1 VIKLGL
7 ILSWLHQVLKN
18 NGRNDMKNMTLV
30 QKEAPTFEADA
41 VVKADFTTVNL
52 EGYKGKWV
60 VLFFYP
66 LDFTFVCPT
75 EITAFNDSLDAF
87 QGLNAEVIGVS
98 TDSKFSHLAWVNTP
112 RTEGGLGELQY
123 PLVADFTKQ
132 ISADYGVLLD
142 GGMALRGLFIIDPE
156 GKVVYETIHD
166 LNIGRNIG
174 ETLRVLKAL
183 QFSAEHG
190 EVCPA
195 NWEPGTDSMKPD
207 PVGSLDYFKS
217 HG

>member
-1 VIKLGL
+1 
-7 ILSWLHQVLKN
+7 LHQVLKN
-18 NGRNDMKNMTLV
+18 NGRNDMNNMTLV

>member
-1 VIKLGL
+1 M
-7 ILSWLHQVLKN
+7 SN
-18 NGRNDMKNMTLV
+18 TSLV
-30 QKEAPTFEADA
+30 QKEAPVFEAEA
-41 VVKADFTTVNL
+41 VLGLDFTNVDL
-52 EGYKGKWV
+52 ESYKGKWV

-87 QGLNAEVIGVS
+87 KSLNAEVIGVS
-98 TDSKFSHLAWVNTP
+98 TDSKFSHLAWVKTP
-112 RTEGGLGELQY
+112 RAEGGLGELQY

-132 ISADYGVLLD
+132 ISDDYGVLLEA
-142 GGMALRGLFIIDPE
+142 GMALRGLFIIDPE

-207 PVGSLDYFKS
+207 PVGALEYFKS